1 MVSVRGYHG
10 MIAATHGIVQ
20 SNYSKIIKNGLVLWL
35 DAMND
40 NSYPESG
47 ITWTDLSGNDI
58 NATLTNGPTFDTANG
73 GSIVFDGIDDR
84 AVVLNNVNLRMG
96 TADYS
101 IEAWVNFNTLP
112 GVGAATTTAVLFRKN
127 AGGQTE
133 CDLSIV
139 SGSGGYRIAAAQATG
154 SPPVITYTSSIA
166 SSISANNW
174 YQFCI
179 TRQGTNISYYM
190 TGSLVSTI
198 TNGLA
203 TVVTSSVTAASGS
216 IASIT
221 NGNSRTTGK
230 IATVRIYKNVAL
242 TATEVLQN
250 FNATRTRF
258 GI

>member
-1 MVSVRGYHG
+1 

-20 SNYSKIIKNGLVLWL
+20 SNYSKIIKNGLVLWV

-47 ITWTDLSGNDI
+47 ITWTDLSGNNND
-58 NATLTNGPTFDTANG
+58 ATLINGPTFDTANG
-73 GSIVFDGIDDR
+73 GSIVFDGTNDR
-84 AVVLNNVNLRMG
+84 AVVLQNDNLKMG
-96 TADYS
+96 AADYS
-101 IEAWVNFNTLP
+101 IEAWVNYNTLP
-112 GVGAATTTAVLFRKN
+112 GVGVATATAALFRKN
-127 AGGQTE
+127 VTNFIE

-139 SGSGGYRIAAAQATG
+139 SGSGGYRINTSQG
-154 SPPVITYTSSIA
+154 SGVASLGNTSSIA
-166 SSISANNW
+166 ISISTGSW

-179 TRQGTNISYYM
+179 TRQGTNISHYM
-190 TGSLVSTI
+190 TGSLVSTV

-203 TVVTSSVTAASGS
+203 TVFTSSTADGSGS
-216 IASIT
+216 IGSVV
-221 NGNSRTTGK
+221 NGGNRTTGK

-250 FNATRTRF
+250 FNATRRRF

>member
-1 MVSVRGYHG
+1 

-20 SNYSKIIKNGLVLWL
+20 SNYSKIVKNGLVLWV

-47 ITWTDLSGNDI
+47 ITWTDLSGNNN

-73 GSIVFDGIDDR
+73 GSIVFDGTNDR
-84 AVVLNNVNLRMG
+84 AVVLNNINLQMG

-112 GVGAATTTAVLFRKN
+112 GSGSATAQAVLFRKN
-127 AGGQTE
+127 IGGFIE
-133 CDLSIV
+133 CDLTIL
-139 SGSGGYRIAAAQATG
+139 SGSGGHRIAATQ
-154 SPPVITYTSSIA
+154 SPGQIVYTSSIA
-166 SSISANNW
+166 ISMSSNNW

-179 TRQGTNISYYM
+179 TRQGTNISHYM

-203 TVVTSSVTAASGS
+203 TVFTSSATAASGS
-216 IASIT
+216 IGSIV
-221 NGNSRTTGK
+221 NGAGRTMGK

-242 TATEVLQN
+242 TADEVRQN
-250 FNATRTRF
+250 FNATRGRF

>member
-1 MVSVRGYHG
+1 MVSVWGYHG

-20 SNYSKIIKNGLVLWL
+20 SNYSKIVKDGLVFWV

-47 ITWTDLSGNDI
+47 TVWTDLSGNNI
-58 NATLTNGPTFDTANG
+58 TTTLTNGPTFDSGNG

-84 AVVLNNVNLRMG
+84 AIVLNNINLQMG

-101 IEAWVNFNTLP
+101 IETWVNYNTLP
-112 GVGAATTTAVLFRKN
+112 GLAGGTSAILFRKN
-127 AGGQTE
+127 TGGSTE
-133 CDLSIV
+133 CDLSIF
-139 SGSGGYRIAAAQATG
+139 SGSGGYRIAAAQGTG
-154 SPPVITYTSSIA
+154 TPPQIIYTSSIA
-166 SSISANNW
+166 SSISTNNW

-203 TVVTSSVTAASGS
+203 TVFTSSATAASGS
-216 IASIT
+216 IGSIV
-221 NGNSRTTGK
+221 NGNGRTTGK
-230 IATVRIYKNVAL
+230 ISIVRVYKNVAL
-242 TATEVLQN
+242 TATQVLQN
-250 FNATRTRF
+250 FNATRPRF
-258 GI
+258 NI